1 MTILAL
7 HNNYDFSALS
17 NQAVLAPQQDADF
30 SKSSQL
36 IYYTLPETA
45 LQRNGKPVFL
55 PDYANPAH
63 LEVHLAVRLCRL
75 GRHISARFASRYYD
89 AVTVMPHFIA
99 PTLWKKTQE
108 LGLPWDA
115 ALGFDNATPLGDFIE
130 IDPSTVSQ
138 QQFSLRVDGVE
149 QMAGS
154 TADWLHH
161 VDDVIAEVS
170 QYFTLRRGDLI
181 LMGAPTAPISITPDH
196 RVETFLGDT
205 CVLSFNVK

>member
-1 MTILAL
+1 MTILVL
-7 HNNYDFSALS
+7 HNNYSFSALS
-17 NQAVLAPQQDADF
+17 EQGAVSSAPSDF
-30 SKSSQL
+30 

-138 QQFSLRVDGVE
+138 QQFS
-149 QMAGS
+149 
-154 TADWLHH
+154 
-161 VDDVIAEVS
+161 
-170 QYFTLRRGDLI
+170 
-181 LMGAPTAPISITPDH
+181 APTAPISITPDH